1 MVRGVGWGSLWDC
14 HILNIVLLTLPM
26 VRTGGEI
33 ILQSKSFSVG
43 HYPLHSR
50 EINLWKTVIIYCLQG
65 GVGWGGVG
73 WGIGGSWLC
82 HNKNPA
88 DLPVRLCNILIIP
101 LHYKLIGSHFSA
113 VPPCKLLCAP

>member
-26 VRTGGEI
+26 VRTGGKLFCNQNLFQLVI
-33 ILQSKSFSVG
+33 TLSTLVKLIYGRQLSFIAC
-43 HYPLHSR
+43 R
-50 EINLWKTVIIYCLQG
+50 
-65 GVGWGGVG
+65 VGWGGVG

>member
-1 MVRGVGWGSLWDC
+1 MGEPLGLSYSQYCSLNTSHGTD
-14 HILNIVLLTLPM
+14 
-26 VRTGGEI
+26 GGEI

-73 WGIGGSWLC
+73 WGGVGWGGVGDW
-82 HNKNPA
+82 
-88 DLPVRLCNILIIP
+88 RILVV
-101 LHYKLIGSHFSA
+101 SQ
-113 VPPCKLLCAP
+113 

>member
-1 MVRGVGWGSLWDC
+1 MGELLGLSYSQYYSLNTSHGTD
-14 HILNIVLLTLPM
+14 
-26 VRTGGEI
+26 GGEI